1 MNTTNNADVKKEN
14 NNVAIVFKQYNP
26 EINKMEL
33 AVKHMAKDVFY
44 DEIRESV
51 RASLEIEG
59 VRISDSQWKAIA
71 SASAFMNISGGA

>member
-1 MNTTNNADVKKEN
+1 MSTKNNVDIKKRN
-14 NNVAIVFKQYNP
+14 NNVAIVFNQYNP
-26 EINKMEL
+26 ETNKMDL

-59 VRISDSQWKAIA
+59 MRISDNQWRAIA
-71 SASAFMNISGGA
+71 SASAFLNVSGGA